1 MLIKLL
7 PTKPDNPEIRE
18 DMEEVNMIDIEGTRS
33 ADTHKSEVYDN
44 SDDDDGG
51 GGMHGQRVGC
61 QQQ

>member
-1 MLIKLL
+1 
-7 PTKPDNPEIRE
+7 
-18 DMEEVNMIDIEGTRS
+18 MEEVNMIDIEGTRS